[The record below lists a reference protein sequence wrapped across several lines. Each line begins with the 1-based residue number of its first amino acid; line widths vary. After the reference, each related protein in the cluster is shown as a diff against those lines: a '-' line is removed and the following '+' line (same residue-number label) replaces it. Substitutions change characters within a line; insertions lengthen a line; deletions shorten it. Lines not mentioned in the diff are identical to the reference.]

1 MRSNIRSRRS
11 AVLVVVGVAI
21 LGLVG
26 GAAFAQSVLVPAG
39 VATEEGGAPAP
50 AVTPEYPTNAAGQT
64 YGSLSDSVL
73 PEDEPDLILV
83 QATNGKGGYVLK
95 ETLDEV
101 TGANVSSPEEAI
113 AWQQRQ
119 DAAAWDSITIP
130 VFESDG
136 VSQIGSFEVTR
147 SVLDYEDP
155 AEQATP

>member
-1 MRSNIRSRRS
+1 MSSNIRVEVRRS
-11 AVLVVVGVAI
+11 SWWSGPAI
-21 LGLVG
+21 LGLAG
-26 GAAFAQSVLVPAG
+26 GAACARSVLVPAG
-39 VATEEGGAPAP
+39 VATEEGGGPAP
-50 AVTPEYPTNAAGQT
+50 AVTLEYPTNAAGQT

-83 QATNGKGGYVLK
+83 QATNGQEGYVLK

-101 TGANVSSPEEAI
+101 TGANVSSPKEAI

-119 DAAAWDSITIP
+119 ETAAWDSITIP

-147 SVLDYEDP
+147 SVLDYENS